1 MIDSSEWTALMQSV
15 IAKYRAEDKSLRRTA
30 AALDLSEAATR
41 KILIT
46 AGEYDSPRKREID
59 ALRDAGMTV
68 RQIADKLGVSDT
80 AVDSFIPYRRGTYLI
95 PSQTKNAAAIRRCRK
110 AKGADN
116 ID

>member
-1 MIDSSEWTALMQSV
+1 MIDNSEWTALMQSV
-15 IAKYRAEDKSLRRTA
+15 IAKYRVEDKSLRRTA

-59 ALRDAGMTV
+59 ALRNNGMTV
-68 RQIADKLGVSDT
+68 QQIADKLGVSST
-80 AVDSFIPYRRGTYLI
+80 AIDSFIPYARGTYLI

-110 AKGADN
+110 AKGAGDA
-116 ID
+116 D

>member
-1 MIDSSEWTALMQSV
+1 MIDNSEWTALMQSV
-15 IAKYRAEDKSLRRTA
+15 KAKYQANDKSLRRTA

-59 ALRDAGMTV
+59 ALREAGMTV
-68 RQIADKLGVSDT
+68 QQIADKLGVSDT
-80 AVDSFIPYRRGTYLI
+80 AVDSFIPYKRGTYLI

>member
-1 MIDSSEWTALMQSV
+1 MIDNPEWTALMQSV
-15 IAKYRAEDKSLRRTA
+15 VAKYRAEDKSLRRTA
-30 AALDLSEAATR
+30 AASDLSEAATR

-59 ALRDAGMTV
+59 ALREAGMTV
-68 RQIADKLGVSDT
+68 RQIADNLGVSDT
-80 AVDSFIPYRRGTYLI
+80 AVDSFIPYKRGTYII

>member
-1 MIDSSEWTALMQSV
+1 MIDNSEWTALMQSV
-15 IAKYRAEDKSLRRTA
+15 VAKYRSEDKSLRRTA
-30 AALDLSEAATR
+30 AALDLSEATTR

-68 RQIADKLGVSDT
+68 QQIADKLGVSDT
-80 AVDSFIPYRRGTYLI
+80 AVDSFIPYKRGTYLI

-110 AKGADN
+110 AKGAGDA
-116 ID
+116 D

>member
-1 MIDSSEWTALMQSV
+1 MIDNSEWTALMQSV

-30 AALDLSEAATR
+30 AALDLSEAAAR

-68 RQIADKLGVSDT
+68 QQIADKLGVSNT

-95 PSQTKNAAAIRRCRK
+95 PSQTKNAAVIRRCRK